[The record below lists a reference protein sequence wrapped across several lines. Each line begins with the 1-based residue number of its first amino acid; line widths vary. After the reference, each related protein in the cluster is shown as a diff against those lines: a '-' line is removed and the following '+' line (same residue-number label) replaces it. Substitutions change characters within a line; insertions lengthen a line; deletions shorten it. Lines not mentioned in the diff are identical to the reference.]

1 MDRKLSPSMM
11 CVDYMSLGKTLETFA
26 LQGIS
31 FLHMDVM
38 DGRFV
43 PNFALGTDFCRKIRK
58 ACTIPLDLH
67 LMVERPEEKL
77 DWFSP
82 QEGEIVS
89 VHWESTNHMQRLLTQ
104 IRGYGAKAFVALN
117 PATPFTVLDYL
128 LDVIDGVL
136 VMTVNPGFA
145 GQKLVPSTLRKIT
158 DLRAYLDTNGRKDC
172 EIEVDGNVSFE
183 NIPKMRDAG
192 ANIFVGG
199 TSSVFHSGAT
209 LAENIA
215 RIKELLQ

>member
-77 DWFSP
+77 DWFAP

-136 VMTVNPGFA
+136 VMTGLRRTET
-145 GQKLVPSTLRKIT
+145 GTLHPEENHRPESLSGHQWPEG
-158 DLRAYLDTNGRKDC
+158 LRDRG
-172 EIEVDGNVSFE
+172 
-183 NIPKMRDAG
+183 
-192 ANIFVGG
+192 
-199 TSSVFHSGAT
+199 
-209 LAENIA
+209 
-215 RIKELLQ
+215 